1 MKALQVKVKVTAGAG
16 KNVVDS
22 FVEGYLQVRV
32 KAPAREGR
40 ANREVRRVVASFLGL
55 EEDRV
60 RILEGWRKSR
70 KTLLLDISGKEGVM
84 EKLRQLGF
92 IAQA

>member
-16 KNVVDS
+16 KNVVDG

>member
-1 MKALQVKVKVTAGAG
+1 MKVLQVKVKVTAGAG
-16 KNVVDS
+16 KNVVDG

-60 RILEGWRKSR
+60 RILERWRKSR